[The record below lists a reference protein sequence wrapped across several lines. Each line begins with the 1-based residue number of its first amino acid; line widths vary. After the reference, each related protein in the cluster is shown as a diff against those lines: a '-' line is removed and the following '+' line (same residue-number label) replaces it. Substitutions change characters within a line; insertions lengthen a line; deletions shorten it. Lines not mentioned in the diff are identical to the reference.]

1 MAPPGWVWVWRLG
14 LMSVVEWGLAAM
26 WQLEEAGC
34 RTGGFQKR
42 AVGLLRITCAYS
54 RPFPQVIADSPRNL
68 EHQSSVYGKYLLIVN
83 PRNAP
88 KHTKVRWSL
97 FKLGLREW
105 IGSPTS
111 KRHCSVTLPFPQY
124 LPLPPV
130 IRALHMKTTATP
142 IMTTAK
148 EKART

>member
-1 MAPPGWVWVWRLG
+1 VHTHGRFL
-14 LMSVVEWGLAAM
+14 
-26 WQLEEAGC
+26 
-34 RTGGFQKR
+34 K
-42 AVGLLRITCAYS
+42 LLLIR
-54 RPFPQVIADSPRNL
+54 PRNL
-68 EHQSSVYGKYLLIVN
+68 EHQSSVYGKHLLIVN

-105 IGSPTS
+105 IGSSTS